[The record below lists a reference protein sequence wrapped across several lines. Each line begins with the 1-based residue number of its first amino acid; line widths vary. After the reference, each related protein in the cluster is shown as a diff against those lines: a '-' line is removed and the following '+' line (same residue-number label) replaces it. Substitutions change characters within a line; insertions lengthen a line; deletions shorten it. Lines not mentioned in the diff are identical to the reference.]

1 MFVRKVLFFIIAPY
15 RMCGSTAHYCSCVNF
30 TQVAPAWFSVAE
42 QSRQNC
48 KYCNYINYT
57 TCTLKMYFRI
67 SETYLLFIGC
77 VIIMIIEMRVQLK
90 NLKHD
95 QITLLLS
102 NPFLFCVCMY
112 IFYVSPLHFLH
123 VISLL
128 KHKFLSI

>member
-77 VIIMIIEMRVQLK
+77 VTIMIIEMRVQLK

-112 IFYVSPLHFLH
+112 IFYVSPLHFPH

-128 KHKFLSI
+128 KHEFLSI

>member
-1 MFVRKVLFFIIAPY
+1 MWKYGSLLFLRKFYASGPCMVFCCRTISAKLYILY
-15 RMCGSTAHYCSCVNF
+15 
-30 TQVAPAWFSVAE
+30 
-42 QSRQNC
+42 
-48 KYCNYINYT
+48 YINYT

-102 NPFLFCVCMY
+102 NPLSFLCVH
-112 IFYVSPLHFLH
+112 VHFLCLSTSLPSCH
-123 VISLL
+123 ISIKTRIPINLAT
-128 KHKFLSI
+128 